1 MTVAGFT
8 AAVSGWGFFLWT
20 YVFGVVLILGGIYFT
35 IRTRFVQL
43 TTLRDAFRTIAGKD
57 KEANAETSSANKPQ
71 TALSAFQAFC
81 VSESSRVGTGNV
93 VGVAV
98 AIVWGGPGSI
108 FWMWI
113 MAIIGAATG
122 FVEATLGQVYKENH
136 GDRFMGGAMYYF
148 QRAFKSHT
156 PSYIHAA
163 ILAFTYV
170 FVFNSVQTNT
180 VADTFQGFTFQGF
193 ELQRLHIGIA
203 LSAAIMFIIFGG
215 IKRISQVASILMPPI
230 IISYLVVCFS
240 IVFINFPQFIT
251 TMGYIV
257 SSAFGT
263 EQAAGGA
270 LGFTFAQAIQHGL
283 RRGLFS
289 NEAGIGSVP
298 IGASTSSVSH
308 PVKQGA
314 VQSFGVLLDTL
325 VICSATAFIILM
337 SGPYQ
342 AGTTAVGVPLVRESL
357 AYWIGSGLAVP
368 FLNIML
374 FLLPFTSLIGNYFYG
389 ETCFRFIAKSQTAVN
404 VFKILGGFTIIIAS
418 VVPLQLVWS
427 MADIFTGTL
436 ATLNIIA
443 LFILCNVA
451 VKSLDHYKKQMKD
464 FRDGTGKEPVFYD
477 DEIGIDTPYWKRD
490 R

>member
-1 MTVAGFT
+1 MEAFT
-8 AAVSGWGFFLWT
+8 AAVSSLGFFLWA
-20 YVFGVVLILGGIYFT
+20 YVFGIALIAGGIYFT
-35 IRTRFVQL
+35 IRTRFVQF
-43 TTLRDAFRTIAGKD
+43 TTLRDAFRTIGGKDKAANLEAAGKD
-57 KEANAETSSANKPQ
+57 KPK

-98 AIVWGGPGSI
+98 AIAMGGPGSI
-108 FWMWI
+108 FWMWV

-122 FVEATLGQVYKENH
+122 FVESTLSQVYKENH
-136 GDRFMGGAMYYF
+136 KDRFMGGAMYYF
-148 QRAFKSHT
+148 QRAFKSKV
-156 PSYIHAA
+156 PSYVHAG

-180 VADTFQGFTFQGF
+180 IADTFQGFVPN
-193 ELQRLHIGIA
+193 RLFIGIA
-203 LSAAIMFIIFGG
+203 VSAVIMFIIFGG
-215 IKRISQVASILMPPI
+215 IKRVSKVASVMMPPI
-230 IISYLVVCFS
+230 IISYLLVCFG
-240 IVFINFPQFIT
+240 IVLVHFPQFIQA
-251 TMGYIV
+251 MGYIV

-263 EQAAGGA
+263 VEVAGGV
-270 LGFTFAQAIQHGL
+270 LGFTFAQALQHGL

-298 IGASTSSVSH
+298 IGASTSNVSH

-325 VICSATAFIILM
+325 IICSATAFIILM
-337 SGPYQ
+337 SGNYLE
-342 AGTTAVGVPLVRESL
+342 GTTATGVALVRDSL
-357 AYWIGSGLAVP
+357 AYWIGPLAVP
-368 FLNIML
+368 FLNVML

-389 ETCFRFIAKSQTAVN
+389 ETCFRFIAKNQTAVN
-404 VFKILGGFTIIIAS
+404 VFKILGGVTIIIAS

-436 ATLNIIA
+436 ATMNIIA
-443 LFILCNVA
+443 LFVLCGIA
-451 VKSLDHYKKQMKD
+451 VKCLDNYKKQIKD
-464 FRDGTGKEPVFYD
+464 FRVGTGKDPVFYD
-477 DEIGIDTPYWKRD
+477 DEVGIDTPYWKRG